1 MQVRARGR
9 RREREKERASEKELV
24 RELQT
29 DELISFARLRN
40 HWNSLYVNESK
51 ARLFN
56 TFLI

>member
-9 RREREKERASEKELV
+9 RREREKDRASEKELV

-40 HWNSLYVNESK
+40 H
-51 ARLFN
+51 
-56 TFLI
+56 